1 MKKKFSI
8 GGMVVGL
15 LIVLFGILT
24 VSGAFGTGIGTG
36 GGTGDSSPYDSGYAK
51 FGGDY
56 YTYSVNNSAEAASA
70 ARAAASNARAAASN
84 ASNILDFL
92 CLALG
97 TFMIGTGLAVF
108 CGFGVV
114 FSGLKQ
120 EIGDVSEVS
129 ETKILEIP
137 ENVFEE
143 TQENENV
150 QPIFENEENV

>member
-8 GGMVVGL
+8 GGMATGL
-15 LIVLFGILT
+15 LIVLFGILAMCGIFGNGDY
-24 VSGAFGTGIGTG
+24 SGN
-36 GGTGDSSPYDSGYAK
+36 SSPYDSGYAS

-56 YTYSVNNSAEAASA
+56 YTYSVNNSAETASA
-70 ARAAASNARAAASN
+70 ARATAKNLNEISDLLRYG
-84 ASNILDFL
+84 
-92 CLALG
+92 LG

-143 TQENENV
+143 TQTTENV